1 MSAPQQPTHLRFD
14 EFAPATHADWQ
25 AAAEALLPDAASL
38 ESLAAE
44 TYEGLRLQTLYSAEH
59 CADLQFQRPLPNTV
73 PGTGKATA
81 QPRPWAIVQTSDKSE
96 ARDANRDLTEG
107 LRQGATAIEITP
119 DMATLLC
126 QPAVAASSEAG
137 GPGGTSLTSAAD
149 CATLLQDI
157 ALERT
162 TLLLHC
168 GARSLPL
175 PALLLAALSEQDVDC
190 SALRGS
196 LGADPL
202 GWLAATG
209 SLPASTEALYD
220 EQALWLAWCIQHL
233 PRLNAIFL
241 DGCVWHE
248 AGANAVQELAC
259 SLANATATLRAMHA
273 RGLAIDDVAPRL
285 SLSLAIGS
293 DVLMELAKLRAAR
306 RLWSQMTAAFGASPE
321 AQGLTL
327 HARTGRRNK
336 SGLDPWSNMLRST
349 FEALT
354 AVIGGCDSL
363 RIAPH
368 DASKGKADDRARRLA
383 RNQQLILK
391 HEAGL
396 DRLQDPAGGSWTL
409 EVLTDW
415 LARAAWSA
423 FQDIEAQGGL
433 LAALQA
439 GSIQRDI
446 CAVAQRRSRRHAR
459 RQDVLTGSNSYADGN
474 EFTPGASVMTP
485 GKAQP
490 ARPPHETAPALAPPA
505 RRARDPGQ
513 FDILLDNAQSGASL
527 TQLTDA
533 LPGNETR
540 APTITALG
548 SQRLA
553 APWETLRAAAARH
566 RSVGGQAARVY
577 LALCG
582 DAARLHARASFV
594 SDFFQ
599 AGGFECIDG
608 GAWQEP
614 EAAAMAACASAAP
627 LVVLC
632 ALDAEYAALAGPFCQ
647 RVRVECPDTL
657 VYVAGRPEPK
667 AESAL
672 REAGIDDFVHLA
684 SDCLALNQALQRHAG
699 ITA

>member
-1 MSAPQQPTHLRFD
+1 MSAPAQPSQLRFD

-25 AAAEALLPDAASL
+25 AAAEALLPDATSL

-44 TYEGLRLQTLYSAEH
+44 TYEGLRLQPLYSAEH
-59 CADLQFQRPLPNTV
+59 CADLQFQRPLPNQA
-73 PGTGKATA
+73 PGKGMAES
-81 QPRPWAIVQTSDKSE
+81 QLRPWAIVEASDKSE
-96 ARDANRDLTEG
+96 ARDANRELTEG
-107 LRQGATAIEITP
+107 LQQGATATEITP

-126 QPAVAASSEAG
+126 QPTVEASPEAG
-137 GPGGTSLTSAAD
+137 RAGGTSLTSATD
-149 CATLLQDI
+149 CATLLQGI

-162 TLLLHC
+162 TLLLDC

-175 PALLLAALSEQDVDC
+175 PALLLAGLSEHDVDYG
-190 SALRGS
+190 ALRGS

-202 GWLAATG
+202 GWLAGTG
-209 SLPASTEALYD
+209 SLPASAEALYD

-233 PRLNAIFL
+233 PKLNAIFL

-259 SLANATATLRAMHA
+259 SLANATATLRAMLA
-273 RGLAIDDVAPRL
+273 RGLAIEDVAPRL

-293 DVLMELAKLRAAR
+293 DMLMELAKLRAAR
-306 RLWSQMTAAFGASPE
+306 LLWSQMTEAFGASVE
-321 AQGLTL
+321 ARGLTL

-336 SGLDPWSNMLRST
+336 SGLDPWSNMLRNT

-363 RIAPH
+363 RIDPH
-368 DASKGKADDRARRLA
+368 DVSNRKAGDRARRLA

-396 DRLQDPAGGSWTL
+396 DRLLDPAGGSWTL

-415 LARAAWSA
+415 LARAAWNA
-423 FQDIEAQGGL
+423 FQGIEAQGGL

-446 CAVAQRRSRRHAR
+446 CAVAQRRSRRDAR
-459 RQDVLTGSNSYADGN
+459 RQDVLTGSNRYADGS
-474 EFTPGASVMTP
+474 EFIPAASAMTP
-485 GKAQP
+485 GEAQSG
-490 ARPPHETAPALAPPA
+490 RPPYETAPGLDPPTL
-505 RRARDPGQ
+505 RTRDIGR
-513 FDILLDNAQSGASL
+513 FDILLEAAKNGASL
-527 TQLTDA
+527 TQLAVA
-533 LPGNETR
+533 LPGNETS

-553 APWETLRAAAARH
+553 APWETLRTAASRH
-566 RSVGGQAARVY
+566 RSEGGQAARVY

-599 AGGFECIDG
+599 SGGFECIDG

-614 EAAAMAACASAAP
+614 EAAAVAACDSAAP

-632 ALDAEYAALAGPFCQ
+632 ARDADYAALAGPFCQ
-647 RVRVECPDTL
+647 HVKAQCPNTL
-657 VYVAGRPEPK
+657 VYIAGRPEPK
-667 AESAL
+667 TESVL
-672 REAGIDDFVHLA
+672 REAGIDGFVHLA
-684 SDCLALNQALQRHAG
+684 SDCLAMNQALQRHAG

>member
-1 MSAPQQPTHLRFD
+1 MAAPVQPSQLRFD
-14 EFAPATHADWQ
+14 EFPPATHTDWQ

-38 ESLAAE
+38 ESLATE
-44 TYEGLRLQTLYSAEH
+44 TYEGLRLQPLYDAEH
-59 CADLQFQRPLPNTV
+59 CADLRFQRPLPHTA
-73 PGTGKATA
+73 PGTGKAA
-81 QPRPWAIVQTSDKSE
+81 PQPRPWEIVQASDKGDPH
-96 ARDANRDLTEG
+96 DANRDLAEG
-107 LRQGATAIEITP
+107 VKQGATAIEITP

-126 QPAVAASSEAG
+126 QPGVAASSASG
-137 GPGGTSLTSAAD
+137 GPGGTSLTSATD

-162 TLLLHC
+162 PLLLHC

-175 PALLLAALSEQDVDC
+175 PALLLAGLSEHDVDYG
-190 SALRGS
+190 ALRGS

-209 SLPASTEALYD
+209 SLPASAEALYD

-233 PRLNAIFL
+233 PGLNAIFL

-293 DVLMELAKLRAAR
+293 DLLMELAKLRAAR
-306 RLWSQMTAAFGASPE
+306 LLWSQVTEAFGASPE
-321 AQGLTL
+321 ARGLTL
-327 HARTGRRNK
+327 HAKTGRRNK

-349 FEALT
+349 FEALI
-354 AVIGGCDSL
+354 AIIGGCDSL
-363 RIAPH
+363 RVDPH
-368 DASKGKADDRARRLA
+368 DTSNGKADDRARRLA

-415 LARAAWSA
+415 LAREAWRA

-446 CAVAQRRSRRHAR
+446 CAVAQRRTRRHAR
-459 RQDVLTGSNSYADGN
+459 RQDILTGSNRYAAGN
-474 EFTPGASVMTP
+474 EFTPQASVMTP
-485 GKAQP
+485 GKAQ
-490 ARPPHETAPALAPPA
+490 ATRLPHETAPALATPA
-505 RRARDPGQ
+505 LRTRGLGQ
-513 FDILLDNAQSGASL
+513 FDILLDAAQDGASL
-527 TQLTDA
+527 TQLANA
-533 LPGNETR
+533 LPGNQTR
-540 APTITALG
+540 ATTVTALR

-553 APWETLRAAAARH
+553 SPWETLRAAASEH
-566 RSVGGQAARVY
+566 RRKGGQSARVY

-608 GAWQEP
+608 AVQEQP
-614 EAAAMAACASAAP
+614 EVAAKDACASAAS

-632 ALDAEYAALAGPFCQ
+632 ARDAEYAALAGPFCQ
-647 RVRVECPDTL
+647 RIRAECPDTL
-657 VYVAGRPEPK
+657 VYIAGRPEPG
-667 AESAL
+667 AEPAL

-684 SDCLALNQALQRHAG
+684 SDCLAMNQALQRHAG

>member
-1 MSAPQQPTHLRFD
+1 MSAPVQPGKLRLD
-14 EFAPATHADWQ
+14 EFPPATHADWQ
-25 AAAEALLPDAASL
+25 TAAEALLPDAASL

-44 TYEGLRLQTLYSAEH
+44 TYEGLRLQALYSAEH
-59 CADLQFQRPLPNTV
+59 WADLQFQRPLPGGE
-73 PGTGKATA
+73 PLTGGATS
-81 QPRPWAIVQTSDKSE
+81 QLRPWAIVQASDKGE

-119 DMATLLC
+119 DMATLMC
-126 QPAVAASSEAG
+126 QPAVAAGPESG
-137 GPGGTSLTSAAD
+137 GPGGTSLTSATD
-149 CATLLQDI
+149 CATLLQGI

-175 PALLLAALSEQDVDC
+175 PALLLAGLGEHDVDY

-209 SLPASTEALYD
+209 SLPASAEALYD
-220 EQALWLAWCIQHL
+220 EQALWLARCIQRL
-233 PRLNAIFL
+233 PKLNAIFL
-241 DGCVWHE
+241 DGGLWHE

-273 RGLAIDDVAPRL
+273 RSLAIDDVAPRL

-306 RLWSQMTAAFGASPE
+306 RLWSQMTEAFGASPE
-321 AQGLTL
+321 ARGLTL

-336 SGLDPWSNMLRST
+336 SALDPWSNMLRST

-363 RIAPH
+363 RIDPH
-368 DASKGKADDRARRLA
+368 DVSNGKADDRASRLA

-423 FQDIEAQGGL
+423 FQGIEAQGGL

-459 RQDVLTGSNSYADGN
+459 RQDVLTGSNRYADGS
-474 EFTPGASVMTP
+474 EFTRQASVMTS

-490 ARPPHETAPALAPPA
+490 ARPPYETAPALAPPA
-505 RRARDPGQ
+505 LRTRDPGQ
-513 FDILLDNAQSGASL
+513 FDNLLEAAKGGASL
-527 TQLTDA
+527 TQLADA

-540 APTITALG
+540 APIITALG

-566 RSVGGQAARVY
+566 RSVGGQSARVY
-577 LALCG
+577 LALLG

-599 AGGFECIDG
+599 AGGFECLDG
-608 GAWQEP
+608 VWQEP
-614 EAAAMAACASAAP
+614 EAAAIAACDSAAP

-632 ALDAEYAALAGPFCQ
+632 ARDADYAALAGPFCQ
-647 RVRVECPDTL
+647 RVRAQCPNTL
-657 VYVAGRPEPK
+657 VYIAGRPEPK
-667 AESAL
+667 TEAAL

-684 SDCLALNQALQRHAG
+684 SDCLAMNQALQRHAG
-699 ITA
+699 ITP